1 MLAIYKREM
10 RSFFSSAAGYAF
22 LAIFLAVSGL
32 LFGLFTMV
40 LRQSSD
46 VSLYYQALMF
56 AYIIIIPLIT
66 MRSFAE
72 ERRTRTEQLLMT
84 SPVSIGAVVGAKF
97 AAAFTMFFGSIMA
110 TALYFIPLSLYGEIN
125 MGRAIGCLVA
135 VVLVGACFIAIGI
148 FISTLTDN
156 QFVAGLATIGLLA
169 ALMFIQFLNNLIDV
183 QWMRNVISFI
193 SIASR
198 YDGFTEGIFDYAA
211 ALYYISICG
220 LFIFFSCRVYER
232 RRWA

>member
-10 RSFFSSAAGYAF
+10 RSYFSSAAGYAF
-22 LAIFLAVSGL
+22 LAILFAVSGL

-46 VSLYYQALMF
+46 VSLYYQAIMF
-56 AYIIIIPLIT
+56 AYIIIIPLLT

-84 SPVSIGAVVGAKF
+84 SPVSIAAIVGAKF
-97 AAAFTMFFGSIMA
+97 AAAFTMFLGSILT
-110 TALYFIPLSLYGEIN
+110 TALYFIPLSFYGEIN

-169 ALMFIQFLNNLIDV
+169 ALMFIQFLNSLIDV

-198 YDGFTEGIFDYAA
+198 YDNFTDGIFDYAA

-220 LFIFFSCRVYER
+220 LFLFFACRVCER